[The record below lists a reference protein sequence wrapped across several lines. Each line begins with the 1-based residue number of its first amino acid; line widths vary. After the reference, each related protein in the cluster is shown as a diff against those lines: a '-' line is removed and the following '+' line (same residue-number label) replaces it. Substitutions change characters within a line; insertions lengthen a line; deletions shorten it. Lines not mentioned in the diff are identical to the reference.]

1 MSKPYTQN
9 TNANGFYRI
18 FLESVDPDTLVWHR
32 DANTRHVKVLE
43 GKDWK
48 LQLDDNLPVELVIG
62 ETYLVPKEEWHRL
75 IKGKGNLKVEITE
88 L

>member
-1 MSKPYTQN
+1 MSKPYTQK
-9 TNANGFYRI
+9 TSSDKFYRI

-32 DANTRHVKVLE
+32 DANTRHVKTLE
-43 GKDWK
+43 GQGWK
-48 LQLDDNLPVELVIG
+48 LQLDNNLPVELVIG